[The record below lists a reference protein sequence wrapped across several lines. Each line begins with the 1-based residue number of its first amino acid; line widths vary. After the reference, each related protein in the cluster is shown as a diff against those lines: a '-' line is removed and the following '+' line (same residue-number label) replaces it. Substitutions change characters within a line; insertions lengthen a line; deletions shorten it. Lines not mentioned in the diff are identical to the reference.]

1 MNPGPAPAAAISG
14 RFVQLFVA
22 EATGEVGAENLP
34 VILGAAGLSPD
45 EVKAGALEG
54 ADSLRVAQV
63 YAAFQQALR
72 AFYGRGARGTLI
84 RIGRS
89 VWDRVIAQAT
99 FREKAELEIARRL
112 PIPARRRRV
121 LDFLAGYLGAGGS
134 IKVHLLD
141 LDLLLADHASA
152 TAWRQSSESPICFVT
167 LGLIQGALF
176 WATRREAEVEEIACM
191 SAGAQACEF
200 RITFGGK

>member
-1 MNPGPAPAAAISG
+1 MIPEPAPAAVISG

-22 EATGEVGAENLP
+22 DATTEVGAENLP

-45 EVKAGALEG
+45 EIQAGALGE
-54 ADSLRVAQV
+54 ADGLQVAGV

-72 AFYGRGARGTLI
+72 VFYGRGARGTLI
-84 RIGRS
+84 RIGRGM
-89 VWDRVIAQAT
+89 WDQVITQAT
-99 FREKAELEIARRL
+99 FMEKAELEITRRL
-112 PIPARRRRV
+112 PIPARRRRL
-121 LDFLAGYLGAGGS
+121 LDFVAGYLGAGGS

-152 TAWRQSSESPICFVT
+152 TAWRQSSDRPICFVT

-176 WATRREAEVEEIACM
+176 WATRQEADVEEIACM
-191 SAGAQACEF
+191 SAGAPACEF
-200 RITFGGK
+200 RITFGGQ